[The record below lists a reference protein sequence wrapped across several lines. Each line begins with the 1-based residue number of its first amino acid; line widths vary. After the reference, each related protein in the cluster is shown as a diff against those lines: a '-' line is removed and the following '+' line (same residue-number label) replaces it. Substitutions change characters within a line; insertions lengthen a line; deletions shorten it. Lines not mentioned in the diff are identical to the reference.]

1 MSSKQTEQE
10 RIPMIVSTTTTT
22 TTALVETNHHH
33 HHHRDLTILQNNRD
47 NWSNRVVYL
56 LSIIGFVVDL
66 GRILLINRDY
76 YCYYCF
82 SIR

>member
-10 RIPMIVSTTTTT
+10 HMPMVVSDNSNQIEGGNSAPVLSITRTTTTT
-22 TTALVETNHHH
+22 TTALVETNRT
-33 HHHRDLTILQNNRD
+33 RDLTTIQTNRD

-66 GRILLINRDY
+66 GKFY
-76 YCYYCF
+76 
-82 SIR
+82 

>member
-10 RIPMIVSTTTTT
+10 RIPMVGSTTTTT
-22 TTALVETNHHH
+22 TTALVETN

>member
-10 RIPMIVSTTTTT
+10 RIPMVVSTTTTT
-22 TTALVETNHHH
+22 TTALVETN